1 MNLKAE
7 LRTETGS
14 SASRK
19 ARCEGKIPVSL
30 YGKDHDAVSLL
41 IDRREFETILRNEGV
56 NAVFNVEYDGNI
68 QQVWIKDF
76 TPAALEDLIY
86 DVDLEAI
93 SADQKLEVE
102 IPLYTVNDETI
113 KEGIVEIVEQEILVE
128 TTPANIPSYF
138 EIDVEG
144 LEIGDSLTVADL
156 TVPENVE
163 VLLESDQTI
172 VSISAP
178 MEEPEEVDPDA
189 EVAEPEVIGEGEVD
203 GEDEEDEE

>member
-19 ARCEGKIPVSL
+19 ARREGKIPVSL

>member
-19 ARCEGKIPVSL
+19 ARREGKIPVSL
-30 YGKDHDAVSLL
+30 YGKDHDTVSLL
-41 IDRREFETILRNEGV
+41 IDRREFETILRQEGA
-56 NAVFNVEYDGNI
+56 NAVFKVEYDGNV

-102 IPLYTVNDETI
+102 IPLYTLNDETI
-113 KEGIVEIVEQEILVE
+113 KEGIVEIVEQEILIE
-128 TTPANIPSYF
+128 TTPANIPSSF

-156 TVPENVE
+156 TVPEEVT
-163 VLLESDQTI
+163 VLLDSDQTI
-172 VSISAP
+172 VTVSAP

-189 EVAEPEVIGEGEVD
+189 EVAEPEVIGEGDNDE
-203 GEDEEDEE
+203 EEEDEE